1 MANNAQPE
9 HATELPAGLESIFPS
24 EAEIRAEAD
33 GLVSRLRELL
43 LPYDPRDVIGLIW
56 LRNLPIYGEQAK
68 LAYIEYITLLYLTQ
82 PYPDTITEF
91 FVPLDMLAE
100 IEQLIES
107 IFGSTMML
115 PFSQAVSSG
124 GADPLSELRFL
135 ARMEGLF
142 VRYPAYTTHLEASLK
157 ELEARLPPHV
167 TDIVGWT
174 ITDALTINEAALHI
188 IGDRFEER
196 MDEAKSVY
204 DELMTA
210 VKRRRKKRPVNSK
223 FGTTKMLDNLASLKP
238 TEAKAAAGNMVMSWV
253 SLSTREFL
261 TLTAHELSD
270 RSGIDV
276 GRVDTFLHD
285 VSLGFGDV
293 SPDHYVLPNGGT
305 PLQRRPFVVVPKGY
319 FLPVPTHVRWAI
331 RPTLEGLLNPDSGE
345 AKTDDTS
352 AWHAYDRARAD
363 YVVDRSMDLMNH
375 ILRHAKSYK
384 ELKYY
389 PDAETEAE
397 LDGLLI
403 LDDTLFILEA
413 KAGSLDEATRRGA
426 PSQLKKDLKKLAGDA
441 RKQAI
446 RARDFIMS
454 QDVSEFRLQDGSTL
468 TLNSA
473 DYRRAYL
480 VSVTL
485 EALDAFTTH
494 ADEVRALGIYGSESD
509 PWWLVSL
516 YDLEI
521 VAEVCEGSWQFTHFL
536 NQRMRMSD
544 KVRVDA
550 YGEIELFGMYMQ
562 GGLHFDDIAKEGAT
576 RVWVDTH
583 SELFDELF
591 TDDEASG
598 PPQPMIRQPMPDKM
612 RSMLQDLE
620 RKHPPGY
627 LHLAE
632 TMLDGNGQA
641 RQRLVDFISEAN
653 RRAISDGKPHD
664 CTLILEDGT
673 GFTYLVAAGP
683 EQLRT
688 RGVAYTHAKKY
699 QMKSDRWVMVG
710 KLIESPGWIDAAMV
724 LDYPWEPDAAMDE
737 AVAESLPPLPEATD
751 GEPFFIDYAKPEGK
765 RRGRP
770 PRTK

>member
-1 MANNAQPE
+1 MESKAQPE
-9 HATELPAGLESIFPS
+9 HTEATSPKPHSFFPD

-33 GLVSRLRELL
+33 ALVSRLRELL
-43 LPYDPRDVIGLIW
+43 VPYDPRDVIGLIW
-56 LRNLPIYGEQAK
+56 MRNLPIFGERAK
-68 LAYIEYITLLYLTQ
+68 LPYIEYITLLYLTE
-82 PYPDTITEF
+82 PYPDAITEF
-91 FVPLDMLAE
+91 FVPLDVLAE
-100 IEQLIES
+100 IEHLIES
-107 IFGSTMML
+107 IFGRTMML
-115 PFSQAVSSG
+115 PFAQAVSSG
-124 GADPLSELRFL
+124 GANPLNELQFL

-157 ELEARLPPHV
+157 ELEARMPPHV
-167 TDIVGWT
+167 TDTVGWA
-174 ITDALTINEAALHI
+174 ITDALAINDAALDI
-188 IGDRFEER
+188 IGDRLAER
-196 MDEAKSVY
+196 MEKAKSVY

-210 VKRRRKKRPVNSK
+210 VKRRRKKRPVDSA
-223 FGTTKMLDNLASLKP
+223 FDATKVLDNLASLKP
-238 TEAKAAAGNMVMSWV
+238 TEARAAAGNIVMSWV
-253 SLSTREFL
+253 SLSTRESL
-261 TLTAHELSD
+261 TLTAEELSD
-270 RSGIDV
+270 RSGVDI
-276 GRVDTFLHD
+276 GRVETFLHD
-285 VSLGFGDV
+285 ASLRFGDV
-293 SPDHYVLPNGGT
+293 SSDHYVLPNGGT
-305 PLQRRPFVVVPKGY
+305 PLQRRPFLVVPKGY

-331 RPTLEGLLNPDSGE
+331 RPTFEALLNPDSGE
-345 AKTDDTS
+345 TKTDDAS
-352 AWHAYDRARAD
+352 AWHAYDKARAD
-363 YVVDRSMDLMNH
+363 YLVDHSMNLMNR

-389 PDAETEAE
+389 PDAATEAE

-403 LDDTLFILEA
+403 VDDTLFILEA

-454 QDVSEFRLQDGSTL
+454 QEVSEFRLQGGTIL
-468 TLNSA
+468 TLRSA

-485 EALDAFTTH
+485 EALDAFATH
-494 ADEVRALGIYGSESD
+494 TEEVRSLGIYGSESE

-583 SELFDELF
+583 SDLFDELF
-591 TDDEASG
+591 THDDSDG
-598 PPQPMIRQPMPDKM
+598 PPRPKVRQPMPDKM

-620 RKHPPGY
+620 RNRPPGY

-632 TMLDGNGQA
+632 TMLDGNGPA

-664 CTLILEDGT
+664 GTLILADGT
-673 GFTYLVAAGP
+673 GFTYLVTADL

-688 RGVAYTHAKKY
+688 RGVAYAHAKKY
-699 QMKSDRWVMVG
+699 QMKSNRWVLVG
-710 KLIESPGWIDAAMV
+710 KLIGSPGWIDAAMV
-724 LDYPWEPDAAMDE
+724 LDYPWEPDADMDE
-737 AVAESLPPLPEATD
+737 AVAASLPPLPELTD
-751 GEPFFIDYAKPEGK
+751 GKPFFIDYARPEGK

-770 PRTK
+770 PRTR